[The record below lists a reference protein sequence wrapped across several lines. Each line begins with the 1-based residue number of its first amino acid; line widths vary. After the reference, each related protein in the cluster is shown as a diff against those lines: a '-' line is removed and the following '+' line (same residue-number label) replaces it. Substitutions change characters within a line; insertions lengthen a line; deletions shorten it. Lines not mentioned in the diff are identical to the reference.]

1 MSKSDGYTTGSFLDF
16 SYRQNCYKNIDI
28 YLWRQTNKIIPQQI
42 KFTGKLEKDNGGA
55 MFFIA
60 EN

>member
-16 SYRQNCYKNIDI
+16 PYRQNCYKIIDI
-28 YLWRQTNKIIPQQI
+28 HLWRQTNKIIPQQI
-42 KFTGKLEKDNGGA
+42 KFTGRLEKDKGAA